1 MHCIVMT
8 ADVENQKQKKP
19 LIRGQKKREVQEDD
33 LLEVMENDNTG
44 LLEKLM
50 EKEGRQAVL
59 RPIPTQNN
67 RCNIALHLAVE
78 KNAEECLKLLLNP
91 RPHVNILD
99 APNHDGWTP
108 LVQAVRQVKPEM
120 VRLLKEAGAN
130 VNTRDDNGFTPLHS
144 LVHLLSA
151 RTKPDDVKNLLVVA
165 DHLLAKVSIDLE
177 PHADLTP
184 LATAVYKLT
193 DEDDG
198 TCNKGL
204 ITYCKKLI
212 QKGASLQEN
221 TGQGSVNEVLQKNP
235 TLRSELQL
243 ERPLP
248 PPQRPASSCFL
259 DLIYDDTS
267 SELVLK
273 KFLKGITSDE
283 AVASSNSLYGKHS
296 VLYMAVDACNEL
308 RVQTLLSYK
317 ASPWRKEPTGELP
330 LHRAAERG
338 DKNIFDGLLR
348 AMKGEASKVDLQ
360 NYTMSLMERLMENW
374 KRNTGHADCFKR
386 LFEADIELNLNE
398 EHVGRTPVHV
408 AASFNKQEAVSN
420 LLQHGAFLGARPWIT
435 KDTQCSNVLPSLK
448 ASTLE
453 KAMDGCIKHLP
464 HSNTQQ
470 ESEDLNN
477 DNHTLL
483 LDYRFLLPP
492 DAAKKDV
499 NEVATLMDISRSKHH
514 RRVIKHPLVQ
524 TLLYAKWR
532 KALPFYLLN
541 LFFYA
546 LFVTLLTVFVY
557 SLRDLRLLE
566 TDTQKTDQS
575 EEINNLYNRVVVIK
589 IFLLALTL
597 YMLGREILQIVF
609 SGIQYLKNIE
619 NFLEI
624 LLILFVFI
632 LCIPNLNIDFIRHL
646 AAWAM
651 VAAWYEFVLILGRAP
666 PLALYITML
675 RHVSWNFVKF
685 ILLFGALIVAFT
697 ISFNMLLQQPQSS
710 EGNDKEF
717 QDFGSTLPKAIV
729 MSTGEFDYSSLKD
742 HFSNNTIAMASTV
755 LMFLI
760 FLFLIFLVLMNV
772 MNALAITDIQEVV
785 DDAELYSLMSR
796 LELVYLIEAVL
807 LWCLSKCDTSVLK
820 SPLGSLQLLSGDRYS
835 CRLLAKINRT
845 EKKQRL
851 LVGKIIEDRSKLK
864 EENLSPSKLDD
875 TTAQCLRNHRMVY
888 QEALEAE
895 EREDQM
901 NAMLRVENLLRS
913 VVKEN
918 PEDIKRIL
926 ASVKSG
932 Q

>member
-1 MHCIVMT
+1 MT
-8 ADVENQKQKKP
+8 ADVENQK
-19 LIRGQKKREVQEDD
+19 V
-33 LLEVMENDNTG
+33 
-44 LLEKLM
+44 
-50 EKEGRQAVL
+50 
-59 RPIPTQNN
+59 
-67 RCNIALHLAVE
+67 
-78 KNAEECLKLLLNP
+78 
-91 RPHVNILD
+91 
-99 APNHDGWTP
+99 
-108 LVQAVRQVKPEM
+108 
-120 VRLLKEAGAN
+120 
-130 VNTRDDNGFTPLHS
+130 S
-144 LVHLLSA
+144 L
-151 RTKPDDVKNLLVVA
+151 
-165 DHLLAKVSIDLE
+165 DLE
-177 PHADLTP
+177 PHADLSP
-184 LATAVYKLT
+184 LATAVNKLT
-193 DEDDG
+193 DDDG
-198 TCNKGL
+198 PRNEGL
-204 ITYCKKLI
+204 ITYCKKLVER
-212 QKGASLQEN
+212 GASLQEDK
-221 TGQGSVNEVLQKNP
+221 GQGSVNEVLQKNP
-235 TLRSELQL
+235 ALRSELQL
-243 ERPLP
+243 EHHTN

-273 KFLKGITSDE
+273 TFLKGITSDE

-296 VLYMAVDACNEL
+296 VLYMAVDTCNEL

-317 ASPWRKEPTGELP
+317 ASPWREEPTGELP

-338 DKNIFDGLLR
+338 HKNIFHVLLC

-360 NYTMSLMERLMENW
+360 NYTMSLMETLMENW
-374 KRNTGHADCFKR
+374 KRNTDHADCFKR

-398 EHVGRTPVHV
+398 EHIGRTAVHV

-420 LLQHGAFLGARPWIT
+420 LLQHGAFLGARPWLT
-435 KDTQCSNVLPSLK
+435 KDTQCPSVLPSLK

-492 DAAKKDV
+492 DAANQDV

-532 KALPFYLLN
+532 KALPFYMLN
-541 LFFYA
+541 LFFYS

-566 TDTQKTDQS
+566 TDTEKTDQS
-575 EEINNLYNRVVVIK
+575 EAINNLYNRIVVIK
-589 IFLLALTL
+589 IFLLALTF

-609 SGIQYLKNIE
+609 LGIQYLKNIE
-619 NFLEI
+619 NYLEF
-624 LLILFVFI
+624 LLIISVFI
-632 LCIPNLNIDFIRHL
+632 LCIPNLNIEFIRHL

-651 VAAWYEFVLILGRAP
+651 VVAWYEFVLILGRAP

-675 RHVSWNFVKF
+675 RHVSWNFLKF

-729 MSTGEFDYSSLKD
+729 MSTGEFEYSSLKE
-742 HFSNNTIAMASTV
+742 HFSNNSLALASTV

-772 MNALAITDIQEVV
+772 MNALAITDTQEVV

-807 LWCLSKCDTSVLK
+807 LWCLSKCYTSVLK
-820 SPLGSLQLLSGDRYS
+820 SHLGSLQLLSGHRYS

-851 LVGKIIEDRSKLK
+851 LVGKISEDRSKFV
-864 EENLSPSKLDD
+864 EENPSPSKLDD

-888 QEALEAE
+888 LEGLEAE
-895 EREDQM
+895 EREDRM
-901 NAMLRVENLLRS
+901 NAMLRVKNLLRS
-913 VVKEN
+913 VVKES
-918 PEDIKRIL
+918 PEDVKRIL
-926 ASVKSG
+926 AAVKSG

>member
-1 MHCIVMT
+1 MT
-8 ADVENQKQKKP
+8 ADVENQK
-19 LIRGQKKREVQEDD
+19 V
-33 LLEVMENDNTG
+33 
-44 LLEKLM
+44 
-50 EKEGRQAVL
+50 
-59 RPIPTQNN
+59 
-67 RCNIALHLAVE
+67 
-78 KNAEECLKLLLNP
+78 
-91 RPHVNILD
+91 
-99 APNHDGWTP
+99 
-108 LVQAVRQVKPEM
+108 
-120 VRLLKEAGAN
+120 
-130 VNTRDDNGFTPLHS
+130 S
-144 LVHLLSA
+144 L
-151 RTKPDDVKNLLVVA
+151 
-165 DHLLAKVSIDLE
+165 DLE
-177 PHADLTP
+177 PHADLSP
-184 LATAVYKLT
+184 LATAVNKLT
-193 DEDDG
+193 DDDG
-198 TCNKGL
+198 PRNEGL
-204 ITYCKKLI
+204 ITYCKKLVER
-212 QKGASLQEN
+212 GASLQEDK
-221 TGQGSVNEVLQKNP
+221 GQGSVNEVLQKNP
-235 TLRSELQL
+235 ALRSELQL
-243 ERPLP
+243 EHHTN

-273 KFLKGITSDE
+273 TFLKGITSDE

-296 VLYMAVDACNEL
+296 VLYMAVDTCNEL

-317 ASPWRKEPTGELP
+317 ASPWREEPTGELP

-338 DKNIFDGLLR
+338 HKNIFHVLLC

-360 NYTMSLMERLMENW
+360 NYTMSLMETLMENW
-374 KRNTGHADCFKR
+374 KRNTDHADCYKR

-398 EHVGRTPVHV
+398 EHIGRTAVHV

-420 LLQHGAFLGARPWIT
+420 LLQHGAFLGARPWLT
-435 KDTQCSNVLPSLK
+435 KDTQCPSVLPSLK

-453 KAMDGCIKHLP
+453 KAMAGCIKHLP

-483 LDYRFLLPP
+483 FDYRFLLPP
-492 DAAKKDV
+492 DAANQDV

-532 KALPFYLLN
+532 KALPFYMLN
-541 LFFYA
+541 LFFYS

-566 TDTQKTDQS
+566 TDTEKTDQS
-575 EEINNLYNRVVVIK
+575 EAINNLYNRIVVIK
-589 IFLLALTL
+589 IFLLALTF

-609 SGIQYLKNIE
+609 LGIQYLKNIE
-619 NFLEI
+619 NYLEF
-624 LLILFVFI
+624 LLIISVFI
-632 LCIPNLNIDFIRHL
+632 LCIPNLNIEFIRHL

-651 VAAWYEFVLILGRAP
+651 VVAWYEFVLILGRAP

-675 RHVSWNFVKF
+675 RHVSWNFLKF

-710 EGNDKEF
+710 E
-717 QDFGSTLPKAIV
+717 AIV
-729 MSTGEFDYSSLKD
+729 MSTGEFEYSSLKE
-742 HFSNNTIAMASTV
+742 HFSNNSLALASTV

-772 MNALAITDIQEVV
+772 MNALAITDTQEVV

-807 LWCLSKCDTSVLK
+807 LWCLSKCYTSVLK
-820 SPLGSLQLLSGDRYS
+820 SHLGSLQLLSG
-835 CRLLAKINRT
+835 KIS
-845 EKKQRL
+845 
-851 LVGKIIEDRSKLK
+851 EDRSKFV
-864 EENLSPSKLDD
+864 EENPSPSKLDD

-888 QEALEAE
+888 LEGLEAE
-895 EREDQM
+895 EREDRM

-913 VVKEN
+913 VVKES
-918 PEDIKRIL
+918 PEDVKRIL
-926 ASVKSG
+926 AAVKSG